1 MTMDFHSNG
10 CINTPRI
17 MSKTIIETTLI
28 LTGTRAAIIRI
39 LNRVFRVCSPD
50 KFKIA
55 DNDSLDSINA
65 KISAANKHMAGCQ
78 TGFTLMDY
86 LDDRARMD
94 SPFKDYVLSY
104 IDEEEPD
111 GSENYDANPAGV
123 TAEGEEYT
131 LTIVSR
137 VREGQHT
144 YYPEDWRYWCG
155 MMSVYYDCLIKFKKE
170 KA

>member
-1 MTMDFHSNG
+1 M
-10 CINTPRI
+10 RE
-17 MSKTIIETTLI
+17 KIIETKVALA
-28 LTGTRAAIIRI
+28 GTRESIIRI
-39 LNRVFRVCSPD
+39 LNQAFRMCSN
-50 KFKIA
+50 KEFRIA
-55 DNDSLDSINA
+55 DGDSLEAINR
-65 KISAANKHMAGCQ
+65 KIDAANKHMACYQ

-86 LDDRARMD
+86 LDDRAVMD
-94 SPFKDYVLSY
+94 SPFKDFVLSY

-144 YYPEDWRYWCG
+144 YYPEDWHYWCG
-155 MMSVYYDCLIKFKKE
+155 MMSVYYDCLIKFNKE
-170 KA
+170 NA